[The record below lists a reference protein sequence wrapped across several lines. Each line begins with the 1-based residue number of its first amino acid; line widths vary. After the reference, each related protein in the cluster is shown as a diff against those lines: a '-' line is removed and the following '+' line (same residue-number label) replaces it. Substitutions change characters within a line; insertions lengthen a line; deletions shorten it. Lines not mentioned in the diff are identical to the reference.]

1 MYEYNQ
7 IGKTIKYHRTKNNDT
22 LSNLAEY
29 LGLDPGNL
37 SKIETGKRK
46 ASQHILHK
54 IAEKY
59 KLNPSDKN
67 ELFTSSGY
75 PNFEEVNYSYMEQ
88 NQNQQQ
94 VNVQMPGN
102 LPVLFSDVAG
112 VTSSPFGLVFDF
124 GQRVGSTN
132 QVSIVARIGVSKEHG
147 EALLKV
153 LADKVKEMQLLTK
166 KGDKKND

>member
-1 MYEYNQ
+1 MNKFSQ
-7 IGKTIKYHRTKNNDT
+7 IGKAIRLYRTRNNDT

-29 LGLDPGNL
+29 LGIDIGNL

-46 ASQHILHK
+46 APEQVLHK
-54 IAEKY
+54 IAERY
-59 KLNPSDKN
+59 RLNPLEKN
-67 ELFTSSGY
+67 DLYISSGY
-75 PNFEEVNYSYMEQ
+75 PHYKEVNYLYMEQ
-88 NQNQQQ
+88 NQNAQQ
-94 VNVQMPGN
+94 VNVQVPGN

-132 QVSIVARIGVSKEHG
+132 QVNVVARVGVSKEHA

-153 LADKVKEMQLLTK
+153 LADKLREMQLKSKTE
-166 KGDKKND
+166 KKND